1 MLIDDSLPDA
11 DASEKHQ
18 ITIQASPETVYDALW
33 NVDFGGIRSLRL
45 LLALRALPGRLM
57 NPQRRQRP
65 TGRFDLHSL
74 EAAGFGKIAEAPG
87 REVVFGVTGRFWRP
101 VGNILPFQA
110 NAFDEPVAPG
120 LARAAWNF
128 AVTARNDDSTIL
140 STETRIICGD
150 SSSRRK
156 FRLYWLIVKPFSG
169 LIRRMVLK
177 SVKRSCERG
186 PES

>member
-1 MLIDDSLPDA
+1 MLIDDLLPDA
-11 DASEKHQ
+11 DASEKHH
-18 ITIQASPETVYDALW
+18 ITIMASPEAVYDALW
-33 NVDFGGIRSLRL
+33 NIDFGGIRSVRL
-45 LLALRALPGRLM
+45 LLALRALPGRLLK
-57 NPQRRQRP
+57 PHRRRRP
-65 TGRFDLHSL
+65 TGRFDLLSL

-120 LARAAWNF
+120 LARAVWNL
-128 AVTARNDDSTIL
+128 AVTSSNDDSTIL

-150 SSSRRK
+150 PSSRRK

-177 SVKRSCERG
+177 SVKKSCERG